1 MKNRTIIGIIC
12 VILSIT
18 VMFGISPIVNRMAS
32 GKMQVVQVT
41 KHIEQGQVITAK
53 DITKVE
59 IGSYGVKDGVIK
71 DEKQIVGKFAASAIA
86 PNINIYPEMLSNTAD
101 SAEDVFKTLNGSQQ
115 AISIT
120 ISSFANGLSGKLQN
134 GDIIS
139 VISVS
144 NNESIIPA
152 ELTYVKVIT
161 ATTAKGTDSDQLTS
175 KDQST
180 TDLPATVTLLV
191 NPTQAKLLA
200 LYEQN
205 AKIHITLVYRGNS
218 KNADKFLQTQNKVL
232 ANVLSV
238 LVNTF

>member
-12 VILSIT
+12 LILAVT
-18 VMFGISPIVNRMAS
+18 VMFGVAPIVNKMAS
-32 GKMQVVQVT
+32 GKMQVVQVI
-41 KHIEQGQVITAK
+41 KKIEQGQLITAE

-71 DEKQIVGKFAASAIA
+71 NEKQIVGKFAASNIY
-86 PNINIYPEMLSNTAD
+86 PNINIYAEMLKDTAD
-101 SAEDVFKTLNGSQQ
+101 SADDIFNTLNGSQQ
-115 AISIT
+115 AMSIT

-152 ELTYVKVIT
+152 ELTYIKVIT
-161 ATTAKGTDSDQLTS
+161 VTTARGTDSDQLAPKEDGS
-175 KDQST
+175 Y
-180 TDLPATVTLLV
+180 DLPSTVTLLV

-205 AKIHITLVYRGNS
+205 AKIHLTLVYRGS
-218 KNADKFLQTQNKVL
+218 TENADKFLQTQNQIFEKE
-232 ANVLSV
+232 SEERIK
-238 LVNTF
+238 

>member
-1 MKNRTIIGIIC
+1 MKNRTIIGTICIILA
-12 VILSIT
+12 VT
-18 VMFGISPIVNRMAS
+18 VMFGISPIVNKMAS

-41 KHIEQGQVITAK
+41 KRIEQGQVITAK

-59 IGSYGVKDGVIK
+59 IGSYGIKDGTIK
-71 DEKQIVGKFAASAIA
+71 DEKKIVGKFAASAIV

-101 SAEDVFKTLNGSQQ
+101 SADDVFKTLNGTQQ

-139 VISVS
+139 VIAVS

-161 ATTAKGTDSDQLTS
+161 ATTAKGTDSDQLTP
-175 KDQST
+175 KDEST
-180 TDLPATVTLLV
+180 TR
-191 NPTQAKLLA
+191 NPSS
-200 LYEQN
+200 
-205 AKIHITLVYRGNS
+205 RR
-218 KNADKFLQTQNKVL
+218 F
-232 ANVLSV
+232 
-238 LVNTF
+238 

>member
-12 VILSIT
+12 VIIAVT
-18 VMFGISPIVNRMAS
+18 VMFGMSPIVNKMAS

-41 KHIEQGQVITAK
+41 KKIEQGQVITAE

-71 DEKQIVGKFAASAIA
+71 DEKQIVGKFAVSAIV
-86 PNINIYPEMLSNTAD
+86 PNINIYPVMLSDTAD
-101 SAEDVFKTLNGSQQ
+101 SANDIFKTLNGSQQ
-115 AISIT
+115 AISVT

-139 VISVS
+139 VITVS

-161 ATTAKGTDSDQLTS
+161 STTSKGTDSDKLTP
-175 KDQST
+175 KEDGT
-180 TDLPATVTLLV
+180 YDLPTTVTLLV
-191 NPTQAKLLA
+191 NSTQAKLLA

-205 AKIHITLVYRGNS
+205 AKIHLTLIYRGS
-218 KNADKFLQTQNKVL
+218 AENADKFIQSQNKVF
-232 ANVLSV
+232 ANGVKIV
-238 LVNTF
+238 E

>member
-12 VILSIT
+12 VILAVT
-18 VMFGISPIVNRMAS
+18 VMFGVSPIVNKMAS
-32 GKMQVVQVT
+32 GKMQIVQVT
-41 KHIEQGQVITAK
+41 KKIEQGQVITAE

-59 IGSYGVKDGVIK
+59 IGSYGVKDGVIN
-71 DEKQIVGKFAASAIA
+71 DEKQIVGKFAVSAIV
-86 PNINIYPEMLSNTAD
+86 PNINIYPVMLSDTAD
-101 SAEDVFKTLNGSQQ
+101 SANDIFKTLNGSQQ
-115 AISIT
+115 AISVT

-139 VISVS
+139 VITVS

-161 ATTAKGTDSDQLTS
+161 STTSKGTDSDQLTP
-175 KDQST
+175 KEDGT
-180 TDLPATVTLLV
+180 YDLPTTITLLV

-205 AKIHITLVYRGNS
+205 AKIHITLVYRGS
-218 KNADKFLQTQNKVL
+218 TENADKFIQSQNKMF
-232 ANVLSV
+232 ANEVKADE
-238 LVNTF
+238 

>member
-12 VILSIT
+12 VILAVT
-18 VMFGISPIVNRMAS
+18 VMFGVSPIVNKMAS

-41 KHIEQGQVITAK
+41 KKIEQGQVITAE

-71 DEKQIVGKFAASAIA
+71 DEKQIVGKFAVSAIV
-86 PNINIYPEMLSNTAD
+86 PNINIYPVMISDTAD
-101 SAEDVFKTLNGSQQ
+101 SANDIFKTLNGTQQ
-115 AISIT
+115 AISVT

-139 VISVS
+139 VITVS

-161 ATTAKGTDSDQLTS
+161 STTSKGTDSDQLTP
-175 KDQST
+175 KEDGT
-180 TDLPATVTLLV
+180 YDLPTTITLLV

-205 AKIHITLVYRGNS
+205 AKIHITLVYRGS
-218 KNADKFLQTQNKVL
+218 AENADKFIQSQNKVF
-232 ANVLSV
+232 ANGVKADE
-238 LVNTF
+238 

>member
-12 VILSIT
+12 VILAVT
-18 VMFGISPIVNRMAS
+18 VMFGVSPIVNKIAS
-32 GKMQVVQVT
+32 GKMQVVQVA
-41 KHIEQGQVITAK
+41 KKIEQGQVITVE

-71 DEKQIVGKFAASAIA
+71 DEKQIVGKFAVSAIV
-86 PNINIYPEMLSNTAD
+86 PNINIYPVMLSDTAD
-101 SAEDVFKTLNGSQQ
+101 SANDIFKTLNGAQQ
-115 AISIT
+115 AISVT

-139 VISVS
+139 VITVS

-161 ATTAKGTDSDQLTS
+161 STTSKGTDSDQLTP
-175 KDQST
+175 KEDGT
-180 TDLPATVTLLV
+180 YDLPTTVTLLV
-191 NPTQAKLLA
+191 NSTQAKLLA

-205 AKIHITLVYRGNS
+205 SKIHICLRIL
-218 KNADKFLQTQNKVL
+218 KKV
-232 ANVLSV
+232 V
-238 LVNTF
+238 